1 MQFHREK
8 FVVYIICAIILIVFI
23 AGLID
28 YGISFQNAYE
38 ILVLRPLSE
47 VSMFFQNTYDS
58 IRNYFV
64 SIKEGVNLIK
74 ENLDLKNEV
83 STLQARLK
91 MLLGY
96 YYENQELKN
105 LLGIKNTLNLNT
117 KACSVVFYDKINSFF
132 IIDVGSS
139 DGVETNMPV
148 IYSYDGTTSNLV
160 GKVVECS
167 KSTSKVSLVFS
178 PHFKVGV
185 ANASRGGID
194 IAEGNGENLDV
205 SRLSSKFDDIVGD
218 VFITIGESNIFPP
231 NIVVG
236 KVTQINKINMEEN
249 KVVLSPMIDFNQ
261 IRNVLLIMNYEKNN
275 IWF

>member
-8 FVVYIICAIILIVFI
+8 FVTYIICAIILIVFV

-38 ILVLRPLSE
+38 VLVLSPLSK
-47 VSMFFQNTYDS
+47 VSTFVQNTYES
-58 IRNYFV
+58 VRNYFV

-74 ENLDLKNEV
+74 ENSDLKNEV

-91 MLLGY
+91 LLLGY

-105 LLGIKNTLNLNT
+105 LLGIKNTLVLDT
-117 KACSVVFYDKINSFF
+117 KACSVVFYDKINSFL
-132 IIDVGSS
+132 IIDVGSA
-139 DGVETNMPV
+139 DGVSTNMPV
-148 IYSYDGTTSNLV
+148 VYSYDGATSNLV
-160 GKVVECS
+160 GKVIECS

-185 ANASRGGID
+185 TNASRGGID
-194 IAEGNGENLDV
+194 IAEGSGESLEV
-205 SRLSSKFDDIVGD
+205 SRLSSKVVDVVGD
-218 VFITIGESNIFPP
+218 VFVTVGESNIFPP

-236 KVTQINKINMEEN
+236 KVTKIDKVNMEEN
-249 KVVLSPMIDFNQ
+249 RIVLSPMINFDQ
-261 IRNVLLIMNYEKNN
+261 IRNVLLIMNYEKK
-275 IWF
+275 

>member
-8 FVVYIICAIILIVFI
+8 FVIYIICAIILIVFI

-47 VSMFFQNTYDS
+47 VSMFFQNIYDS

-205 SRLSSKFDDIVGD
+205 SRLSSKFFDIVGD
-218 VFITIGESNIFPP
+218 VFITVGESNIFPP

-261 IRNVLLIMNYEKNN
+261 IRNVLLIMNYEKK
-275 IWF
+275 